1 MKVVKKSVLTL
12 SILLLSISFVLV
24 GCSEGNSKDSV
35 LGGDKQPTA
44 TNNSGNESI
53 PATQLKPYKL
63 KLVYP
68 GSIQPDQVKVQE
80 AMNKILQ
87 PKINA
92 TIELMPIDW
101 GQWDNKANLM
111 IASREKFDIMF
122 TAQWNG
128 HAVNVSKGAFLPMN
142 DDSLDKYGN
151 LLKKHGQGIID
162 SLNPIFLEGA
172 KINGKNY
179 AVPTNKELAAQGGVI
194 YRSDIAK
201 ELNLDMTKVK
211 TIKDLEPILTSVK
224 EKRPDMT
231 PLFLRNGDNFNAHY
245 IVQTDALGDASIPG
259 VILKDQDKTKVVLT
273 SDLDRYN
280 ETLKITRDF
289 MKKGYINKDAATT
302 SLGTGEALKSGNV
315 FMVVVPLKPG
325 KDAEMANGISLQ
337 GKLKQIEMTPKIV
350 STGETSGSMLGIST
364 TSEDP
369 ERAMILINLLHTD
382 KVLNNLLNFGIEG
395 VHYEKVSDNIIK
407 ATDATKNYNPG
418 ASWMFGNQF
427 LNYIWETEDPQ
438 KWDKFKEF
446 NKDAKKSPG
455 LGFTFNAEPVKTE
468 VAALVNVGKE
478 YDPPLDTGSV
488 DSEKILPKYREKL
501 KAAGLDKILAE
512 KQKQLDAF
520 LASKK

>member
-1 MKVVKKSVLTL
+1 MKAVRRNVLVL
-12 SILLLSISFVLV
+12 LMLLLSLTLF
-24 GCSEGNSKDSV
+24 
-35 LGGDKQPTA
+35 LGGCGLSRGYGSEQGVVKPEASSNTGSDSKPVTDQ
-44 TNNSGNESI
+44 
-53 PATQLKPYKL
+53 KPYKL

-68 GSIQPDQVKVQE
+68 GSLQPDQAKVEE

-111 IASREKFDIMF
+111 IASREKFDILF

-128 HAVNVSKGAFLPMN
+128 HAVNVSKGAFLPLN
-142 DDSLDKYGN
+142 DDKLDKYGN
-151 LLKKHGQGIID
+151 LLKKYGQGILD
-162 SLNPIFLEGA
+162 SLNPTFLEGA

-201 ELNLDMTKVK
+201 ELGLDMAKVK
-211 TIKDLEPILTSVK
+211 TIQDLEPIFSAIK
-224 EKRPDMT
+224 AKKPDMT
-231 PLFLRNGDNFNAHY
+231 PLFLRQGDSFNAHY
-245 IVQTDALGDASIPG
+245 ILQTDALGDATIPG
-259 VILKDQDKTKVVLT
+259 VILKDQDSAKVVKI

-280 ETLKITRDF
+280 ETLKITRDY
-289 MKKGYINKDAATT
+289 MKKGYVNKDAATT
-302 SLGTGEALKSGNV
+302 SLGTGDALKAGNV
-315 FMVVVPLKPG
+315 FMIVSSLKPG
-325 KDAEMANGISLQ
+325 KDAEMANGINMQ
-337 GKLKQIEMTPKIV
+337 GKLKQIEMTAKTV
-350 STGETSGSMLGIST
+350 STGETAGSMLGIST
-364 TSEDP
+364 TSDDP
-369 ERAMILINLLHTD
+369 ARAMMFINLLHTD
-382 KVLNNLLNFGIEG
+382 KALNNLLNFGIEG
-395 VHYEKVSDNIIK
+395 VHYQKVSENIIK
-407 ATDATKNYNPG
+407 ATDASKNYNPG

-427 LNYIWETEDPQ
+427 LNYIWDTEDPQ

-446 NKDAKKSPG
+446 NKDAKKSPA

-478 YDPPLDTGSV
+478 YDPALDTGSV
-488 DSEKILPKYREKL
+488 DLEKVLPKYLEKL